1 MRSISGMIADTLWN
15 QGIIQEEDIDKC
27 RYGLDVFISSA
38 LEVASILVIAAVMRN
53 FLQTLLFFASFIP
66 LRVYAGGYHAD
77 TKLRCYFVSL
87 AVYAGFTIVMYILP
101 VKAYLAAALSATA
114 FTVTMILSAAPVI
127 HKNKSVNDAERKYY
141 RKFSIRICLVETAI
155 VLLSAAVFP
164 ESRFVVSLAFGQAAV
179 AFSMIAA
186 VIKGKMA
193 EKE

>member
-1 MRSISGMIADTLWN
+1 MKSISGMLTDTLWD

-38 LEVASILVIAAVMRN
+38 LEVVSILVIAAVMRN

-87 AVYAGFTIVMYILP
+87 AVYDIFTIAMYVLP
-101 VKAYLAAALSATA
+101 VKAYLAAALSA
-114 FTVTMILSAAPVI
+114 
-127 HKNKSVNDAERKYY
+127 
-141 RKFSIRICLVETAI
+141 
-155 VLLSAAVFP
+155 
-164 ESRFVVSLAFGQAAV
+164 
-179 AFSMIAA
+179 
-186 VIKGKMA
+186 IKGKMA

>member
-1 MRSISGMIADTLWN
+1 MRSISGMITDTLWN

-27 RYGLDVFISSA
+27 RYGLDMFISSA

-53 FLQTLLFFASFIP
+53 FLQALLFFASFIP

-87 AVYAGFTIVMYILP
+87 AVYGIFTIAMYVLP
-101 VKAYLAAALSATA
+101 AKIYLAAALSATA
-114 FTVTMILSAAPVI
+114 FTVMMILSAAPVI

-141 RKFSIRICLVETAI
+141 RKFSIRICLVETTI

-164 ESRFVVSLAFGQAAV
+164 ESRFAVSLAFGQAAV

-186 VIKGKMA
+186 VIKGKIA
-193 EKE
+193 EKK